1 MIPKTYLFLILGLGL
16 MGGMVHADGGNV
28 HPNVY
33 LGFSERLRM
42 VTWDNAITLDETADG
57 GRSFTRHRT
66 CLTGRWLPCDCSEL
80 AVKLT
85 NEFRYYFVP
94 EHTDVDFDEII
105 VDWLYAKWNDMFGY
119 PLSATLGRQNMILG
133 EGFVVMDGHPLDGS
147 RSIYFNAARLD
158 WRLGQRHNLTLFYTY
173 MPEVDDY
180 LPIVHDREF
189 QLIEQP
195 EEGLG
200 IYYAG
205 GINAVNID
213 GYVIRKNIKAGDGD
227 GPESEI
233 NTVGARLQYPLHE
246 RLSGTIEGAYQF
258 GEYGTVDRAAHGGYV
273 HLDYKT
279 NWAYYLPQ
287 TLTLGGV
294 YFSGDDADSENYE
307 NWDPL
312 FSRWPKWSESYIYTM
327 VKEEG
332 VAYWT
337 NLASAY
343 ASLKFSFSPEVS
355 ANLDYHH
362 LMAPEYANPER
373 SFPGGDGKNRGD
385 LLIGKLTYHISKRL
399 TGHFLWESFIPG
411 SFYFSG
417 ADNYTWI
424 RSELLFKI

>member
-1 MIPKTYLFLILGLGL
+1 MRSQTYFSVIFAIMLTATIAY
-16 MGGMVHADGGNV
+16 ADGGNV

-66 CLTGRWLPCDCSEL
+66 CLTGRWMPCDCYEL
-80 AVKLT
+80 AAKFT
-85 NEFRYYFVP
+85 NEFRYYFTP
-94 EHTDVDFDEII
+94 ENTDVDFDEII
-105 VDWLYAKWNDMFGY
+105 FDWLYVKWDNIFGY
-119 PLSATLGRQNMILG
+119 PVSTTIGRQNMMFG

-147 RSIYFNAARLD
+147 RSIYFNAARID
-158 WRLGQRHNLTLFYTY
+158 WKIRNRHTLTFFYSY

-195 EEGLG
+195 EEGFG
-200 IYYAG
+200 GYYSG
-205 GINAVNID
+205 GTGKLDVD
-213 GYVIRKNIKAGDGD
+213 GYIIRKNIKSGDSD

-233 NTVGARLQYPLHE
+233 NTFGARLSHPLLN

-258 GEYGTVDRAAHGGYV
+258 GKYDTADRAAYGGYM
-273 HLDYKT
+273 HLDFKT
-279 NWAYYLPQ
+279 GWAYYLPK
-287 TLTLGGV
+287 TLTLGAV
-294 YFSGDDADSENYE
+294 FFSGDDPKTKKYE

-337 NLASAY
+337 NLASLY
-343 ASLKFSFSPEVS
+343 TGVKFALSDNVS

-362 LMAPEYANPER
+362 LMAPQAADQSR

-385 LLIGKLTYHISKRL
+385 LFIGKLTYRISKRL

-411 SFYFSG
+411 SFYFAG

-424 RSELLFKI
+424 RSELLFAI